1 MFVFV
6 FLCPHDVV
14 YSLAIGPWELYDD
27 ELLTDRGIKDGSII
41 NLNGFVYQCG
51 RVSSGMGDRDGRNKS
66 MECVAIML
74 TGSDVSSESA
84 SHPQP
89 AAVEGLHKDS
99 C

>member
-1 MFVFV
+1 M
-6 FLCPHDVV
+6 
-14 YSLAIGPWELYDD
+14 YSLAISGWELYDD
-27 ELLTDRGIKDGSII
+27 ELLTDHAIKDGSTIE
-41 NLNGFVYQCG
+41 LNGLVFLCG
-51 RVSSGMGDRDGRNKS
+51 RVSRGMGDREGRNQS